1 MKDYELIKEAAK
13 SSRFGSLAGLER
25 SNEMKARTLSKYIIT
40 CLNRI
45 KKLNTILSKIGIEIV
60 ITEIVIIN
68 NKKM

>member
-25 SNEMKARTLSKYIIT
+25 ESNMKARTLSKYILT

-45 KKLNTILSKIGIEIV
+45 KTLNKILTKIGIEIV
-60 ITEIVIIN
+60 ITETVIIN